1 MHWIAPSE
9 KNASHAE
16 GVLYLTPNDRF
27 DQLQALVEGAVRV
40 FQSNHGT
47 PAAVLFL
54 IDKRNPWSTESIL
67 KG

>member
-40 FQSNHGT
+40 FQSNHGK
-47 PAAVLFL
+47 P
-54 IDKRNPWSTESIL
+54 I
-67 KG
+67 